1 MRSLI
6 PLFLLFTLPCFGFHI
21 LIDPGHGGRDMGA
34 QVNKVTEVEII
45 EPWTLALKRELIK
58 LGFRVTLTRDELA
71 APPSIIRKK
80 MYKDPK
86 IDLIIS
92 LHANYFF
99 DPKVKGIEYFI
110 KNPLNLEDQNLKLA
124 SEEKTKSL
132 VEVIVEDLKNQA
144 HLRKSYEIAKKLES
158 SWPGRIKQGSFDVLD
173 LSRAPSV
180 LIELGY
186 LSNPMDLAQLR
197 NPEFITKQT
206 ESFAKSISSV
216 FDLKSSV
223 F

>member
-1 MRSLI
+1 MRMLNLLLI
-6 PLFLLFTLPCFGFHI
+6 LFTLPCFGFHI
-21 LIDPGHGGRDMGA
+21 LIDPGHGGRDKGA
-34 QVNKVTEVEII
+34 QVNQTTEVEII

-58 LGFRVTLTRDELA
+58 KGFQVTLTRNETA
-71 APPSIIRKK
+71 TPPSIIRKK
-80 MYKDPK
+80 MYKNPQ
-86 IDLIIS
+86 IDLVIS

-99 DPKVKGIEYFI
+99 DPKVKGIEFFI
-110 KNPLNLEDQNLKLA
+110 KNPLTLEDQNLKLA

-132 VEVIVEDLKNQA
+132 TQVIVEDLKNQA
-144 HLRKSYEIAKKLES
+144 HLRKSFEIAKKLES

-173 LSRAPSV
+173 LSLAPCV

-206 ESFAKSISSV
+206 EGFAKSISSV
-216 FDLKSSV
+216 FDLKGSV